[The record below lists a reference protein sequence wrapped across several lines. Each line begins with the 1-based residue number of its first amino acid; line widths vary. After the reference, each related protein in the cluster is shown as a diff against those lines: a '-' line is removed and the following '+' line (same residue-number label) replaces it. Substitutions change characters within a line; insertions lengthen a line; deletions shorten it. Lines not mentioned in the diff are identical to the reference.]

1 MDKNQLPNY
10 RVVSS
15 DGVEQFFYDM
25 DEMDI
30 FFENKEKEKGK
41 ELIIKFDNG
50 EKEYDYFVHEY
61 YEHGE
66 IENEIQ
72 KLINKGFT
80 LDDYLEE
87 NKDRFVLIIG
97 DTKKVFKSIQNLVEN
112 IDQMG
117 RKDVDIQRYKGL
129 GEMNPEQLWESTM
142 NPQTRILYKVKIED
156 GIEADK
162 IFTILM
168 GTEVEAR
175 RDFIE
180 KNSLEVKNLDI

>member
-1 MDKNQLPNY
+1 M
-10 RVVSS
+10 
-15 DGVEQFFYDM
+15 
-25 DEMDI
+25 
-30 FFENKEKEKGK
+30 
-41 ELIIKFDNG
+41 
-50 EKEYDYFVHEY
+50 
-61 YEHGE
+61 
-66 IENEIQ
+66 
-72 KLINKGFT
+72 
-80 LDDYLEE
+80 
-87 NKDRFVLIIG
+87 